1 MVDYSDKAPQ
11 DWIRE
16 DAEAIMEHYFDD
28 GFNLSEPMED
38 KKMIPIKDLGK
49 IISNEYSEEAAKSV
63 LEIIPVIEIIN
74 SERSKKEAARADVDS
89 IYEDGEN
96 PNEFKTSL
104 EFLESI
110 LGDLGGIKPD
120 KKTE

>member
-16 DAEAIMEHYFDD
+16 EQES
-28 GFNLSEPMED
+28 L
-38 KKMIPIKDLGK
+38 
-49 IISNEYSEEAAKSV
+49 
-63 LEIIPVIEIIN
+63 
-74 SERSKKEAARADVDS
+74 
-89 IYEDGEN
+89 YEDGEN